1 MGKKI
6 FVSYK
11 YADDKVANLSWWVN
25 STVRDYVDEFERK
38 IDYSDNIFKGE
49 TDGEDLSNLSDDVI
63 WEKLKDRIY
72 DSSVTIVFISPGMKE
87 LGKSDRA
94 QWIPWKVS
102 YSLKETSRKN
112 KNGDPI
118 TSHTNAMVAVVLP
131 DQNGSYSY
139 YLEPKNCCLSGC
151 TIHHLDILFE
161 IIKKNKFNRIRNASK
176 RVCENNDTIWSGSY
190 SYIEAVKW
198 SDFIADYNKYV
209 DSAEERQNHIDEF
222 EIYKE
227 I

>member
-11 YADDKVANLSWWVN
+11 YADDKVANLYWWEN

-38 IDYSDNIFKGE
+38 VDSSDDFFKGE
-49 TDGEDLSNLSDDVI
+49 SDGEDISNLSDDAI
-63 WEKLKDRIY
+63 WEKLKKRIY

-87 LGKSDRA
+87 LGKRDRD
-94 QWIPWKVS
+94 QWIPWEIS

-139 YLEPKNCCLSGC
+139 YLEPKNCCQSEC
-151 TIHHLDILFE
+151 TIHHLEILFE
-161 IIKKNKFNRIRNASK
+161 IIKKNKFNRTRNFSK
-176 RVCENNDTIWSGSY
+176 RECANHSRIWSGTC

-198 SDFIADYNKYV
+198 SDFIINYQKYV
-209 DSAEERQNHIDEF
+209 NYAEERQNHIDEY
-222 EIYKE
+222 EICKE
-227 I
+227 V